1 MEFDHLV
8 FEDQYDASR
17 DSQVEMIPLSNE
29 NILLRGM
36 SLRNV
41 ESILGVVVYTGHETK
56 IQMNSSKSI
65 YKVSKMM
72 EMTNEAI
79 FYIFLLQCLFS
90 FAGAFICAKW
100 TMENED
106 NSYLVFGAGSEN
118 VIKSDVTYLVLT
130 MTGSWI
136 LIFW

>member
-1 MEFDHLV
+1 
-8 FEDQYDASR
+8 
-17 DSQVEMIPLSNE
+17 
-29 NILLRGM
+29 
-36 SLRNV
+36 
-41 ESILGVVVYTGHETK
+41 
-56 IQMNSSKSI
+56 MNSSKSV

-72 EMTNEAI
+72 EMTNTAI
-79 FYIFLLQCLFS
+79 FYIFMLQCLFS
-90 FAGAFICAKW
+90 FGGAFVCANW

-106 NSYLVFGAGSEN
+106 NPYLVFGAGSDN